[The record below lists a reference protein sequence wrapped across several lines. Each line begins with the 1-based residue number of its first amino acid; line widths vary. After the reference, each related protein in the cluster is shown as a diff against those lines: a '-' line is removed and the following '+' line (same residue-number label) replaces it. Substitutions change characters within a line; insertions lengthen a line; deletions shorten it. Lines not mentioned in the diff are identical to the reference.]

1 MNSKKSFE
9 LGMYNDEQ
17 PKNVEHVEINNIAQ
31 GIADHCMEIMYDSVD
46 WQIADQPFDGD
57 DYNNLHSRVMKKAIE
72 IMFLQTQNK

>member
-9 LGMYNDEQ
+9 LGMYN
-17 PKNVEHVEINNIAQ
+17 
-31 GIADHCMEIMYDSVD
+31 IMYDSVD

>member
-17 PKNVEHVEINNIAQ
+17 PKNVEHVEINDIAQ
-31 GIADHCMEIMYDSVD
+31 GIADHCMEIMYDSID

-57 DYNNLHSRVMKKAIE
+57 DYNNLHGRVMKKDIE

>member
-1 MNSKKSFE
+1 
-9 LGMYNDEQ
+9 
-17 PKNVEHVEINNIAQ
+17 
-31 GIADHCMEIMYDSVD
+31 MEIMYDSVD